1 MGASA
6 SEAFARES
14 HDPALVE
21 RARGVWAERVHTEH
35 RSAQALA
42 RYVHELLAVDAPRP
56 EIEAALDMVRDELRH
71 VALCEDVVRAL
82 GGQPGR
88 PTPLDLPAPEA
99 FRRAPAAQ
107 RAMGTAISMLV
118 VNETLSVGY
127 LDDLARRAGDGV
139 CGHVVRAI
147 LGDEAGHGAGDVPLV
162 ERTLAACSPAE
173 RAEWAAFT
181 EACVRPHL
189 RRAEDALA
197 GVPPAERVLEDEP
210 AHAALGLFTPRRQ
223 ALVLARTWRE
233 TLRPRLVAL
242 GLWAAAV
249 P

>member
-1 MGASA
+1 MAAIAVEG
-6 SEAFARES
+6 FARET
-14 HDPALVE
+14 HDAARVE
-21 RARGVWAERVHTEH
+21 RARAVWAERVVTEY
-35 RSAQALA
+35 RSAQALS
-42 RYVHELLAVDAPRP
+42 RYAQELLAVDAPRA
-56 EIEAALDMVRDELRH
+56 EVEEAIDMVRDELRH
-71 VALCEDVVRAL
+71 VALCEAVVRAM
-82 GGQPGR
+82 GGAPGR
-88 PTPLDLPAPEA
+88 PTPLDLPVPEA

-127 LDDLARRAGDGV
+127 LDDLAGRAGDGV
-139 CGHVVRAI
+139 CGQVVRAI
-147 LGDEAGHGAGDVPLV
+147 LGDEAEHGAGDVPLV
-162 ERTLAACSPAE
+162 GRTLAACTPAE
-173 RAEWAAFT
+173 RAEWVAFT

-242 GLWAAAV
+242 GLWAPAA